1 MTSSSKPSYPTYQ
14 FVPTEV
20 VSNGQT
26 LARQYKDNRGTVV
39 TDISLPEESVERKK
53 KLQDLLN
60 QYETSVN
67 IFSPELTSQIESIAS
82 SRKNSALRN
91 FEEMYEPSVRKSRED
106 FYSRFGTL
114 DSTAYLDRY
123 NALEKTKA
131 QAYADIANDYA
142 SNIEELKNNELARR
156 YNYLNYLQTGLNSL
170 NNQNNSYLSAVSNL
184 SSSYTNNYNNY
195 LNSLYGA
202 QTSSDNTNWFGTIA
216 NGLGSLAGGITSI
229 FM

>member
-1 MTSSSKPSYPTYQ
+1 MTSSSKPSYPEYQ

-60 QYETSVN
+60 QYENSINT
-67 IFSPELTSQIESIAS
+67 FSPELTSQFESVAS
-82 SRKNSALRN
+82 SKKNSALRN
-91 FEEMYEPSVRKSRED
+91 FEEIYEPSVRKARED
-106 FYSRFGTL
+106 YHSRFGTL

-123 NALEKTKA
+123 NALEKTRA
-131 QAYADIANDYA
+131 QAYADIANDYEA
-142 SNIEELKNNELARR
+142 NLEELKNSELARR
-156 YNYLNYLQTGLNSL
+156 YSYLNYLQTGLNSL
-170 NNQNNSYLSAVSNL
+170 NNQNNNYLAAVSSL

-202 QTSSDNTNWFGTIA
+202 QVSSNNSLLGTVTNGI
-216 NGLGSLAGGITSI
+216 GSVLGGVASI